1 MKAAGPTTS
10 RPRAGRLGRALL
22 ALGILALVLGA
33 WQGWSSSA
41 MQAALEG
48 LWAFCSAR

>member
-1 MKAAGPTTS
+1 MKAAGPTTTRS
-10 RPRAGRLGRALL
+10 PARRLGRALL
-22 ALGILALVLGA
+22 ALGTLALVLGA